1 MTHCCL
7 RQGSIDIEESEVVP
21 RGEYDKKEHNCD
33 HWLPS
38 TKRLMS
44 HDACLTF
51 CRSGAVKYAY
61 DQCRERDLTPM
72 KINPLTMPK
81 GGAKTWCNYDSF
93 IRKFHAFFCKAE
105 GLTRSSDLAWKYMV
119 YFKKGMGKLRK
130 RPMKVLRIIH
140 KKITQE
146 RNRFTVTKKIEHR
159 FRGFLKLLR
168 DRSFTM
174 SVLPFNNSQLIIIFA
189 LITAYRPELKKFLT
203 DRGVGQA
210 PLEYLVALEQGMR
223 AYASADRAAFGTYA
237 YFNFE
242 EYTGV
247 ELWRK
252 REAYTGLVRY
262 VLGCANYSKYVN
274 YNWNDY
280 VLRLKT
286 GKTFM
291 QRHWDITKGKVILQG
306 LVDPE
311 HWSQNAGVDCRRRNV
326 KTRVTF
332 QQPETPDVEEE
343 EDEEEE
349 LSWDSVEEEWVK
361 KE

>member
-51 CRSGAVKYAY
+51 CRSGPVKYAY
-61 DQCRERDLTPM
+61 DQC
-72 KINPLTMPK
+72 
-81 GGAKTWCNYDSF
+81 
-93 IRKFHAFFCKAE
+93 
-105 GLTRSSDLAWKYMV
+105 
-119 YFKKGMGKLRK
+119 KKGMGKLRK
-130 RPMKVLRIIH
+130 FPMKVLRIIH

-146 RNRFTVTKKIEHR
+146 RNRFTVAKKIEHR

-174 SVLPFNNSQLIIIFA
+174 SVLTFNNSQLIKMFA
-189 LITAYRPELKKFLT
+189 LITTYRPELKKFLT

-247 ELWRK
+247 EL
-252 REAYTGLVRY
+252 
-262 VLGCANYSKYVN
+262 
-274 YNWNDY
+274 
-280 VLRLKT
+280 
-286 GKTFM
+286 
-291 QRHWDITKGKVILQG
+291 
-306 LVDPE
+306 
-311 HWSQNAGVDCRRRNV
+311 
-326 KTRVTF
+326 
-332 QQPETPDVEEE
+332 
-343 EDEEEE
+343 
-349 LSWDSVEEEWVK
+349 
-361 KE
+361 

>member
-21 RGEYDKKEHNCD
+21 RGEYDKKDHNCD
-33 HWLPS
+33 HWLPI

-44 HDACLTF
+44 HDVCLTF
-51 CRSGAVKYAY
+51 CRSGPVKYAY
-61 DQCRERDLTPM
+61 DQC
-72 KINPLTMPK
+72 
-81 GGAKTWCNYDSF
+81 
-93 IRKFHAFFCKAE
+93 
-105 GLTRSSDLAWKYMV
+105 
-119 YFKKGMGKLRK
+119 KKGMGKLRK
-130 RPMKVLRIIH
+130 FPMKVLRIIH

-146 RNRFTVTKKIEHR
+146 RNRFTVAKKIEHR

-174 SVLPFNNSQLIIIFA
+174 SVLPFNNSQLIIMFA